1 MLKILSKITE
11 TEEQN
16 ELVFD
21 ILFEYL
27 NQPIKIKKRKDDV
40 YLRLFNQF

>member
-27 NQPIKIKKRKDDV
+27 NQ
-40 YLRLFNQF
+40 LGLGNQF

>member
-27 NQPIKIKKRKDDV
+27 NQFFFIYELNKAICLYRDH
-40 YLRLFNQF
+40 F